1 MTPDVIPQSHT
12 HGDSPPATVPL
23 AIRELVRIASMGG
36 GRGISLGAQPRGSL
50 GATGKPFEIFAKNMF
65 AGCLGA
71 LPSNVDTAWKRTFSW
86 LGSLNAPPDFMI
98 WNGDAVE
105 VKQQGGVG
113 QIALNSSP
121 PKQTLKVDDPRI
133 EEACRTC
140 ENWVE
145 KDFLYFI
152 GKTNPE
158 FVEALWLVDGRC
170 MADNAD
176 VYDLIFG
183 NLSVTVS
190 SLGGQPTNELG
201 RFNRVDAL
209 KSTSLRIRA
218 MWSIEHPATTFKE
231 HFSPPKSGHFVLNVL
246 ISAKKWDA
254 YPVEQIAAVQQLSDV
269 GVTVKRMVIAD
280 ASSIGQTH
288 EVIHIGWTLKLE

>member
-1 MTPDVIPQSHT
+1 MTSDVTSQN
-12 HGDSPPATVPL
+12 HGTVDSPPSTVPL
-23 AIRELVRIASMGG
+23 AILELVRIASMGG

-50 GATGKPFEIFAKNMF
+50 GGVGKPFEIFAKNMF

-71 LPSNVDTAWKRTFSW
+71 LPSNVDAAWKRTFSW

-121 PKQTLKVDDPRI
+121 PKQKLKADDPRI

-158 FVEALWLVDGRC
+158 FVEALWLIDGRC
-170 MADNAD
+170 MADSAD

-190 SLGGQPTNELG
+190 SLGGQRTNELG
-201 RFNRVDAL
+201 RFNKVDAL

-231 HFSPPKSGHFVLNVL
+231 LLAPPKGGHFVLNVL
-246 ISAKKWDA
+246 HSAKRWDA
-254 YPVEQIAAVQQLSDV
+254 YPAEQTASVRQLSDV
-269 GVTVKRMVIAD
+269 GVSVKRVAITD
-280 ASSIGQTH
+280 ASSSGRTH
-288 EVIHIGWTLKLE
+288 DVIHISWTLKLE